1 MNGTFAC
8 RLSRP
13 GVVCSLGDDLDG
25 IAAALFEGARGLT
38 SSDTFTPGKS
48 LPLGQVTAELPDDT
62 DWPRDHRSRNNRLLA
77 LALARMNDE
86 IDGLL
91 ASVPRDRIGVVIGT
105 STSGIG
111 ETEQALAESGRE
123 GPLPQDFAYARQEL
137 GAPARFVAE
146 RLGITGPCYALSTA
160 CSSSARAL
168 ASARRLLKSDQCD
181 AVIAG
186 GADSLCRLTV
196 NGFASLEAVS
206 DTPCQPFSRHRD
218 GINLGEAAALFVV
231 TPEAEGVQLAGVGE
245 SVDAHHISAPR
256 PDGSGA
262 ADAMRQALEMAGLA
276 PSEIDYLNLHG
287 TGTPLNDSMEAAAVA
302 ALFPVP
308 PACSS
313 TKALTGHTLG
323 AAGALEAAF
332 CWLALDRGQRPKHVF
347 DDDYD
352 PSLPTLALV
361 TLTDGI
367 TPPARRLRHALSNS
381 FAFGGNN
388 ASLLLSLNTPRDVT
402 PDE

>member
-1 MNGTFAC
+1 MNTPFDC

-13 GVVCSLGDDLDG
+13 GVVCSLGDELETV
-25 IAAALFEGARGLT
+25 ARALFAGERSL
-38 SSDTFTPGKS
+38 SVSDAFTPGRP
-48 LPLGQVTAELPDDT
+48 LPLGRVTCELPDDSA
-62 DWPRDHRSRNNRLLA
+62 WPKGQRSRNNRLLA
-77 LALARMNDE
+77 LALERLGEPLDA
-86 IDGLL
+86 LL
-91 ASVPRDRIGVVIGT
+91 TRVPAERIGVVIGT

-111 ETEQALAESGRE
+111 ETELALAESGRD
-123 GPLPQDFAYARQEL
+123 GPLPESFAYSRQEL

-146 RLGITGPCYALSTA
+146 RLGLRGPCYALSTA

-168 ASARRLLKSDQCD
+168 ASARRLLRSGQCD

-196 NGFASLEAVS
+196 NGFASLDAVS
-206 DTPCQPFSRHRD
+206 DEPCQPFSHRRS
-218 GINLGEAAALFVV
+218 GINLGEAATLFVV
-231 TPEAEGVQLAGVGE
+231 TPEAGGIQLAGVGE

-262 ADAMRQALEMAGLA
+262 VEAMHQALAMAGLQ
-276 PSEIDYLNLHG
+276 PDEVDYLNLHG
-287 TGTPLNDSMEAAAVA
+287 TGTPLNDRMEAAAITS
-302 ALFPVP
+302 LFGSP

-332 CWLALDRGQRPKHVF
+332 CWLALRYGRLPRHVY
-347 DDDYD
+347 DGEYD
-352 PSLPTLALV
+352 PEIPALPLV
-361 TLTDGI
+361 TSDAK
-367 TPPARRLRHALSNS
+367 PARAPRCALSNS

-388 ASLLLSLNTPRDVT
+388 ASLLLSLSA
-402 PDE
+402 